1 MKGRQVSTVDRKPN
15 SGSRQLIA
23 EKLGHLYSNQKLG
36 HVATLINAVILVVI
50 QWKQVSH
57 AVLYAWL
64 GLILVI
70 ISGRIFLARQFYCR
84 YPTPPETHFWGNL
97 FLAGIFATGSAWG
110 LAGIFLLPGGSDAHQ
125 MFTAFTIG
133 GMVAGASAV
142 FASFRSALFAFS
154 LPAMLPMIVY
164 FLTFQD
170 EIHIGMSV
178 MSTLFLVLMIGTG
191 LRNNKVIDATIKLRF
206 EKQGLL
212 DYLAEAKNRA
222 ESINTKL
229 QVEINERRRME
240 QELEKHQKQL
250 ESEVEKRTAQLR
262 ERNQELKFE
271 IQERSRAEA
280 ALRDSE
286 ERYRLLIENTIVGI
300 MVISDERI
308 VFANAFVCHLS
319 GYSRD
324 QILGQ
329 PFIEFIHP
337 DDRQLAM
344 TNHWKRLNNE
354 VFADSYPIRMLDSKK
369 EVRWLE
375 VSAVR
380 LSYENKPA
388 VLVFMRD
395 ISRQRKLESQLF
407 QNEKMAS
414 IGQLAAG
421 VAHEIN
427 NPVGFVNS
435 NLHTLGGYQ
444 KDMQQLIACYQ
455 ELLAHLKSSEA
466 DSGREPLL
474 QKISAIERLEAE
486 MDLDFILADSPQL
499 IHESQ
504 EGTERIKNIVLDLK
518 DFAHPGSE
526 RVQLIDVN
534 KSIESTLNIVWNE
547 LKYNATV
554 IKEFG
559 KIPQIQGYPQQL
571 NQVFMNLLV
580 NAAQAIKEKGEIKIQ
595 TRQTDGKVE
604 VSISDTGCGIPE
616 ENLKKVFDPF
626 FTTKPVGKG
635 TGLGLNVSFNII
647 KKHNG
652 TIQATSKLAQG
663 TTFTIQLPVEPIQEA
678 MPLAG

>member
-1 MKGRQVSTVDRKPN
+1 MSAVDRNPDLSN
-15 SGSRQLIA
+15 RQLVA
-23 EKLGHLYSNQKLG
+23 EKLSHLYSNQKLG
-36 HVATLINAVILVVI
+36 HIATLVNAGILVLI
-50 QWKQVSH
+50 QWTH
-57 AVLYAWL
+57 IAHTVLSAWL

-70 ISGRIFLARQFYCR
+70 ISGRIFMSRRFYCR
-84 YPTPPETHFWGNL
+84 HPSPPETHFWGYL

-110 LAGIFLLPGGSDAHQ
+110 LAGIFLLPDGSNAHQ
-125 MFTAFTIG
+125 LFTAFTIG

-142 FASFRSALFAFS
+142 FASFRSALFVFS
-154 LPAMLPMIVY
+154 LPAMIPMIVY

-170 EIHIGMSV
+170 QFHIGMAV
-178 MSTLFLVLMIGTG
+178 MSALFLTLMIGTG
-191 LRNNKVIDATIKLRF
+191 LRNNKVIDTSIKLRF

-212 DYLAEAKNRA
+212 DYLAEAKDRA
-222 ESINTKL
+222 ESINANL
-229 QVEINERRRME
+229 QIEINERRRME
-240 QELEKHQKQL
+240 GELEKHQKQL
-250 ESEVEKRTAQLR
+250 EFEVEKRTAELR

-300 MVISDERI
+300 TVISDERI
-308 VFANAFVCHLS
+308 AFANAFVCHLS
-319 GYSRD
+319 GYSSD
-324 QILGQ
+324 QILGL
-329 PFIEFIHP
+329 PFIDFVHP
-337 DDRQLAM
+337 DDRQVAM
-344 TNHWKRLNNE
+344 TNHWKRLNDE
-354 VFADSYPIRMLDSKK
+354 TFADSYPLRIVGRGK

-388 VLVFMRD
+388 ILVFMRD
-395 ISRQRKLESQLF
+395 ISQQRKLESQLF

-444 KDMQQLIACYQ
+444 KDMQQLITCYQ
-455 ELLAHLKSSEA
+455 ELLAHVKSSAA
-466 DSGREPLL
+466 DAGGELLL
-474 QKISAIERLEAE
+474 QKIRTIERLEAE

-504 EGTERIKNIVLDLK
+504 EGTERIKKIVLDLK

-526 RVQLIDVN
+526 RIQLIDIN

-559 KIPQIQGYPQQL
+559 QISQISGYPQQL

-580 NAAQAIKEKGEIKIQ
+580 NAAQAMKEKGEIKIQ

-604 VSISDTGCGIPE
+604 IMIGDTGCGIPE
-616 ENLKKVFDPF
+616 ENLKKIFDPF

-647 KKHNG
+647 KKHHG
-652 TIQATSKLAQG
+652 TIHVTSKLAQG
-663 TTFTIQLPVEPIQEA
+663 TTFTIRLPVEPVRESLP
-678 MPLAG
+678 MAG

>member
-1 MKGRQVSTVDRKPN
+1 VAAVNQDLN
-15 SGSRQLIA
+15 SNTRQLVA

-36 HVATLINAVILVVI
+36 HIATLVNACILVVI
-50 QWKQVSH
+50 QWKLVGH
-57 AVLYAWL
+57 PVLYAWF
-64 GLILVI
+64 GLIVGI
-70 ISGRIFLARQFYCR
+70 IFGRIVLARQFCHR
-84 YPTPPETHFWGNL
+84 PPSPSETRFWRNL

-110 LAGIFLLPGGSDAHQ
+110 LGGILLLPSGSNAHQ

-142 FASFRSALFAFS
+142 FAAFRAALFAFS

-178 MSTLFLVLMIGTG
+178 MSTLFLMLMIGTG
-191 LRNNKVIDATIKLRF
+191 FRNNNVIDASIKLRF

-222 ESINTKL
+222 ESINHKL
-229 QVEINERRRME
+229 QSEINERRRVE
-240 QELEKHQKQL
+240 GELEKHQKQL
-250 ESEVEKRTAQLR
+250 ESEVEKRTAELKQ
-262 ERNQELKFE
+262 RNQELKFE
-271 IQERSRAEA
+271 INERSRTQT

-286 ERYRLLIENTIVGI
+286 ERYRLLIENIIAGIIVI
-300 MVISDERI
+300 RDEKI
-308 VFANAFVCHLS
+308 VFANAFVANLS
-319 GYSRD
+319 GYTPE
-324 QILGQ
+324 QILGL
-329 PFIEFIHP
+329 PFIDFIHP
-337 DDRQLAM
+337 DDRELAM
-344 TNHWKRLNNE
+344 ANHWRRLNDE
-354 VFADSYPIRMLDSKK
+354 AFADSYPIRMLNRRK
-369 EVRWLE
+369 EVHWLE

-395 ISRQRKLESQLF
+395 VSQQRKLEAQLF

-444 KDMQQLIACYQ
+444 KDLQRLIERYQ
-455 ELLAHLKSSEA
+455 DVLADIKASAVKLGHA
-466 DSGREPLL
+466 PML
-474 QKISAIERLEAE
+474 QKFSTIERLEAE
-486 MDLDFILADSPQL
+486 MDLDFILTDSPQL
-499 IHESQ
+499 INESQ
-504 EGTERIKNIVLDLK
+504 EGTERIKKIVLDLK
-518 DFAHPGSE
+518 DFAHPGSDK
-526 RVQLIDVN
+526 RQMIDIN

-554 IKEFG
+554 IKEFSR
-559 KIPQIQGYPQQL
+559 IPRVQGYPQQL

-580 NAAQAIKEKGEIKIQ
+580 NAAQAIEEKGEIRIQ
-595 TRQTDGKVE
+595 TRETDGKVE
-604 VSISDTGCGIPE
+604 IRISDTGCGIPE
-616 ENLKKVFDPF
+616 ENLTKIFDPF

-647 KKHNG
+647 QKHHG
-652 TIQATSKLAQG
+652 TIQATSKVAHG
-663 TTFTIQLPVEPIQEA
+663 TTFTIQLPVETIQDA
-678 MPLAG
+678 PALTG